1 MIKKLTAVVGFG
13 AGYVLGTKAGQERY
27 RQIKA
32 LYDDLRGRPE
42 VQKATETL
50 QSAASDLADKATSK
64 AKETVH
70 DTVDKVTHKQVD
82 LTQKVPMEGA
92 APSGSTL

>member
-1 MIKKLTAVVGFG
+1 MIKKLTAAVGFG

-32 LYDDLRGRPE
+32 LYDDLRNRPE
-42 VQKATETL
+42 VQKATATVTG
-50 QSAASDLADKATSK
+50 AASDLADKAK
-64 AKETVH
+64 
-70 DTVDKVTHKQVD
+70 DTLVDKVPHRTVD
-82 LTQKVPMEGA
+82 LADKAPMEGA